1 MTFRIEKID
10 SFTGHRDCVYTLSKA
25 QKENLFYSAAG
36 DGMVVE
42 WNADTPDLG
51 RPIVQA
57 KNSIY
62 TLLFDDEKNELWV
75 ANNFEGIHLI
85 DPADKKELKSLK
97 IGKTTFFDLKSHNG
111 FLFLGDKEGV
121 IHVIDKETLSFKK
134 HLKASD
140 RSVRTLAV
148 NNSRNELAAGYSDH
162 KIRIFDLD
170 TYELKYTLSGHN
182 NSVFTLAY
190 SQDEKILISGSRD
203 AHLKSWYAET
213 DYDEINDVAAHLFTI
228 NDMVMLGDT
237 DLFATCSMDK
247 SIKIWDTYSLRLLK
261 VIDRARHP
269 GHGTSIN
276 KLLWLKDSKK
286 LLAASDDRTISM
298 WNIF

>member
-1 MTFRIEKID
+1 MNFNIEKVD
-10 SFTGHRDCVYTLSKA
+10 SFTGHRDCVYTLSGAGKPA
-25 QKENLFYSAAG
+25 HFFSAAG

-42 WNADTPDLG
+42 WNTETPDLG
-51 RPIVQA
+51 RPVIRA
-57 KNSIY
+57 GNSIY
-62 TLLFDDEKNELWV
+62 AICYDRDREELWV

-85 DPADKKELKSLK
+85 DPTAQKELKSLK
-97 IGKTTFFDLKSHNG
+97 TGKTSFFDIKTWG
-111 FLFLGDKEGV
+111 DRLFLGDNEGI
-121 IHVIDKETLSFKK
+121 IHVIDRDQAVFRK
-134 HLKASD
+134 HIRASD
-140 RSVRTLAV
+140 KSVRALAV
-148 NNSRNELAAGYSDH
+148 NASRNELAAGYSDH
-162 KIRIFDLD
+162 CIRIFDLD
-170 TYELKYTLSGHN
+170 DYALKYTLRGHK

-190 SQDEKILISGSRD
+190 SQDEKMLISGSRD
-203 AHLKSWYAET
+203 AHLRSWYTET
-213 DYDEINDVAAHLFTI
+213 DYSPVEDVAAHLFTI
-228 NDMVMLGDT
+228 NHIVMLGNT

-276 KLLWLKDSKK
+276 KLLWLEDNEK